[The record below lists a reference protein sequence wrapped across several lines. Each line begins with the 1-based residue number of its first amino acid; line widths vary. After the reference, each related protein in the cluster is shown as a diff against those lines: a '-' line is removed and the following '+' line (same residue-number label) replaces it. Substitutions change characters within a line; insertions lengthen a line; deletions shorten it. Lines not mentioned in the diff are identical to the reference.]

1 MRPIRLRW
9 RLAVSHSALALVLV
23 LFAGNRIE
31 QRSRDASRAE
41 ATAGVERDA
50 EVLAARAAREF
61 KVTEALTDLIGDEN
75 QGSRQAAVLSVN
87 GGILAGPVLTRDPK
101 VQAAVQHVF
110 SSGDPT
116 ATGVV
121 HGSVVAASPI
131 VVDDVLSGVAL
142 ESEELPSQSIG
153 LAAEALSD
161 WRGVSIVLAAAL
173 MGWFL
178 AGRISSPIVA
188 LTEQARRV
196 ALGQHEFEAPKSS
209 VPEVATLAAAISGIA
224 QRERKLGD
232 TDGERRQMLRAL
244 ARRLSH
250 QLRTPLSILRLR
262 LDDLE
267 DPDLPSDQRAL
278 VADIVSRQIDL
289 LDELGDQ
296 LAPMDPMRWELTQA
310 PVDLSAVVTRVVAR
324 NSPLA
329 RWGGVS
335 LHMERVHTL
344 VVVGDENLLED
355 AVANVVQNAVK
366 FTPHGGT
373 IVVQIDIASDSAIV
387 VVTDSGPGIQP
398 GELGLILHSGV
409 RGSAGS
415 SAEGTGHGL
424 ALVADTLDRHGGH
437 LELDSA
443 PSGGAVVRLVLP
455 IDTTHPARPG

>member
-23 LFAGNRIE
+23 VFAGNRIE

-50 EVLAARAAREF
+50 DILAARAAREF
-61 KVTEALTDLIGDEN
+61 KVTAALTDLIGDEN
-75 QGSRQAAVLSVN
+75 QGSRQAAVLSIN

-101 VQAAVQHVF
+101 VQAAVQHVL

-116 ATGVV
+116 AAGVV

-142 ESEELPSQSIG
+142 QSEELPSQSIG

-224 QRERKLGD
+224 QRERKLDD

-267 DPDLPSDQRAL
+267 DPDLASDQRAL

-296 LAPMDPMRWELTQA
+296 LAPMDPMRWELAQA

-335 LHMERVHTL
+335 LLVARVHRL

-355 AVANVVQNAVK
+355 AIANVVQNAVK

-443 PSGGAVVRLVLP
+443 PGGGAVVRLVLP
-455 IDTTHPARPG
+455 IDTTHPVRQG

>member
-1 MRPIRLRW
+1 M
-9 RLAVSHSALALVLV
+9 SHSALALVLV

-50 EVLAARAAREF
+50 DVLAARAAREF
-61 KVTEALTDLIGDEN
+61 KVTGALTDLIGDEN
-75 QGSRQAAVLSVN
+75 QGSRQAAVLSIN

-101 VQAAVQHVF
+101 VQAAVQHVL

-116 ATGVV
+116 VAGVV

-178 AGRISSPIVA
+178 AWRISSPIVA

-196 ALGQHEFEAPKSS
+196 ALGKHEFEAPKSS
-209 VPEVATLAAAISGIA
+209 LPEVATLAAAISGIA
-224 QRERKLGD
+224 QRERKLD
-232 TDGERRQMLRAL
+232 DLDGERRQMLRAL

-267 DPDLPSDQRAL
+267 DPDLPSEQRAL

-296 LAPMDPMRWELTQA
+296 LAPMDPMRWELAQA
-310 PVDLSAVVTRVVAR
+310 PVDLSAVVARVVAR
-324 NSPLA
+324 YSPLA

-335 LHMERVHTL
+335 LLVERVHRL

-355 AVANVVQNAVK
+355 ALANVVQNAVK

-373 IVVQIDIASDSAIV
+373 IMVQIDITPDSATV

-398 GELGLILHSGV
+398 GELGLIRHSGV

-443 PSGGAVVRLVLP
+443 PGGGAVVRLVLP
-455 IDTTHPARPG
+455 LTALTEPGRDNVQAVHGG